1 MHVKLSYTALPP
13 PEGGGVIF
21 AGYVPLASQNP
32 DPIIVYS
39 VTQILDPILV
49 TFGQIC
55 NFHDPNLVTFYFCIY
70 LILNEEQFT
79 FHLQY
84 KHSGTFGDRRCE
96 ELSYPQ
102 KSENVRPHY
111 CQSTREN
118 ATPSSGTSPLASYK
132 EVPPG
137 TLSRFDICH
146 CDTGN
151 GFSASGWGSRRIEVF
166 KRCLQALPA
175 SLFPPFFVCSLFHC
189 SLDRFFRTSE
199 VLAKASCK
207 QTIL

>member
-1 MHVKLSYTALPP
+1 MKLSYTAFPP
-13 PEGGGVIF
+13 RGGGGVIF

-39 VTQILDPILV
+39 VTNYRPHLSH
-49 TFGQIC
+49 FWA
-55 NFHDPNLVTFYFCIY
+55 NTFYFCIY
-70 LILNEEQFT
+70 FILNEEQFT

-84 KHSGTFGDRRCE
+84 KHSGTFGNRKCE

-151 GFSASGWGSRRIEVF
+151 GFSESGWGSRRIEVF

-189 SLDRFFRTSE
+189 SLDRFFRSSE